1 MSVTVVPT
9 DADRV
14 QLLGMTL
21 ENPAVQSIA
30 AYELFYGPRL
40 ARVDEC
46 GPVVV
51 GHGQVSP
58 CWNEGH
64 APPEG
69 CCFLEIESPD
79 WVAMRAP
86 SIQPRTVA
94 ELAAAILKCAV
105 HHPDGASA
113 DSRLADKQG
122 CRVVYLYPRVAKT
135 MATTLWLTQA
145 DLDSL
150 ESFLATTHSG
160 PASDGVEKR

>member
-1 MSVTVVPT
+1 MTPT

-21 ENPAVQSIA
+21 VNPGVQSIA
-30 AYELFYGPRL
+30 AYELFCGPRL

-58 CWNEGH
+58 FWNEGH
-64 APPEG
+64 APTEG

-160 PASDGVEKR
+160 PASDGVEKC

>member
-1 MSVTVVPT
+1 MTPT

-21 ENPAVQSIA
+21 VNPAVQSIA
-30 AYELFYGPRL
+30 AYELFCGSRL

-58 CWNEGH
+58 CWIEGH
-64 APPEG
+64 APTEG

-86 SIQPRTVA
+86 IIQPRTTA

-105 HHPDGASA
+105 RHPDGANA
-113 DSRLADKQG
+113 GSRFADKRG

-150 ESFLATTHSG
+150 ESFIATTHSG

>member
-1 MSVTVVPT
+1 MVPT

-64 APPEG
+64 APTEG

-105 HHPDGASA
+105 HHPDGAIA

-160 PASDGVEKR
+160 PASDGVEKC